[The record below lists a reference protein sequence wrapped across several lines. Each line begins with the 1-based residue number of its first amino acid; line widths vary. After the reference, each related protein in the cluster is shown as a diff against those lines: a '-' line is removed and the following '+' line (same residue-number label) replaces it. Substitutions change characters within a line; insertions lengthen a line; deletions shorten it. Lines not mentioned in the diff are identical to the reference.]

1 MKMGIIGCGL
11 IGQKRAQAGAAL
23 GFELA
28 AAADLDPRK
37 AELLRAAHGGRAGV
51 DHRIVLDSEADLVV
65 VAVTHDRLA
74 GLALEAVRAGKH
86 VLVEKPGGLRGTELA
101 PVAEEAR
108 LKGLRVKVG
117 YNHRFHP
124 SMLKA
129 RRLVDEGALG
139 PLMYVRGRYG
149 HGGRVGYEREWRMD
163 PAVGGGELLDQ
174 GSHLIDLAG
183 WFLGGFE
190 TVSGRLANY
199 FWPAEVEDN
208 AFMLLGT
215 GDGRCAM
222 LHASWTEWRNMFSF
236 EIAGRDGK
244 LAVDGLGGSYG
255 VERLTYYR
263 MLPGMGPPETTIWE
277 FPFPDRSWELEMA
290 ELAAAIGEG
299 REPVG
304 GLGEAIGVLEVVER
318 LRDAAPVAACH

>member
-1 MKMGIIGCGL
+1 
-11 IGQKRAQAGAAL
+11 
-23 GFELA
+23 
-28 AAADLDPRK
+28 
-37 AELLRAAHGGRAGV
+37 
-51 DHRIVLDSEADLVV
+51 
-65 VAVTHDRLA
+65 VA
-74 GLALEAVRAGKH
+74 K
-86 VLVEKPGGLRGTELA
+86 
-101 PVAEEAR
+101 EAR

-129 RRLVDEGALG
+129 RRLVDEGAIG

-199 FWPAEVEDN
+199 FWPAGVEDN

-236 EIAGRDGK
+236 ELAGRDGK

-304 GLGEAIGVLEVVER
+304 GLGEAMGVLEVVER
-318 LRDAAPVAACH
+318 LRDAAPVAACR